1 MDKLILKNNGVLKNL
16 NELKNDLGELE
27 LDIKQFKVPRA
38 MVVLKEGIK
47 IRLEKVKNLNGELV
61 ETGKYSVNFPIY
73 DLNFIKLVIE
83 NGSTEIGNPI
93 NIIVERQN
101 DKPNLESFEEGEFI
115 PISFKG
121 LKVKPKKV
129 NKKIF
134 VGRGKSMVDAWVFDD
149 IKVEADAY
157 IIGKTNE
164 K

>member
-1 MDKLILKNNGVLKNL
+1 MDNKLVLKSSTLKNL
-16 NELKNDLGELE
+16 NDSKLDLGELE
-27 LDIKQFKVPRA
+27 LDIKQFKVPSA

-47 IRLEKVKNLNGELV
+47 IKTERVKNLNGELI
-61 ETGKYSVNFPIY
+61 ETGKYNVDFPIY

-93 NIIVERQN
+93 NIVVEGQN
-101 DKPNLESFEEGEFI
+101 DKPNLESFEDGEFI
-115 PISFKG
+115 TISLKG

-129 NKKIF
+129 SKKIF
-134 VGRGKSMVDAWVFDD
+134 VGQGKSMVDAWVYDD
-149 IKVEADAY
+149 IKIEADSY

>member
-16 NELKNDLGELE
+16 NDLRNDLGTLE
-27 LDIKQFKVPRA
+27 LDLKQFKVPGA

-47 IRLEKVKNLNGELV
+47 IRIEKAKNLNGELI
-61 ETGKYSVNFPIY
+61 ETGKYSVDFPTY

-93 NIIVERQN
+93 NIIVEGQN
-101 DKPNLESFEEGEFI
+101 DKPNLEIFEEGEFI

-129 NKKIF
+129 SKKIF
-134 VGRGKSMVDAWVFDD
+134 VGQGKSMVDAWVYDD
-149 IKVEADAY
+149 IKIKADSY
-157 IIGKTNE
+157 IIGKINE